1 MSEET
6 KNWNN
11 QIRATNAAIAIAAYR
26 EAKGEGDE
34 IDLED
39 IDSLI
44 IDLLHLSALVS
55 QQDRADL
62 VMHALSVADDEEDE
76 DKDFGEI
83 AYQRRP
89 TNGVEILKAW
99 ADIDGELTRELML
112 EPPKIQDCECGRP
125 VNECAIMDGGT
136 QHQDRD

>member
-55 QQDRADL
+55 HQDRADL
-62 VMHALSVADDEEDE
+62 VMHAMSVADDDE
-76 DKDFGEI
+76 DQDNDDGEI
-83 AYQRRP
+83 AYQRWP

-99 ADIDGELTRELML
+99 SEIDGELTRELML
-112 EPPKIQDCECGRP
+112 EPPKIQDS
-125 VNECAIMDGGT
+125 V
-136 QHQDRD
+136 